1 MQSALPLKTT
11 RKSKKMDKKV
21 QFGCYYAA
29 FKNEKATRFV
39 LENFRKHF
47 PENPVLLISDGGSD
61 FSHLA
66 KEFNCGYEHLH
77 NIFEP
82 QEDMYCSARMLEY
95 WKRLKLSVDHSE
107 KEYLMI
113 LEDDVYI
120 RDYFEINRH
129 FSLCGSRKGA
139 KFSSTVKKDIKDAT
153 GINVNIYGMCGGSFF
168 DTEIFN
174 KIYDDVV
181 LDISNNHDE
190 KIKNETDSWCSLGS
204 TDSSITYHFCK
215 RGYFYESN
223 PWMIEVREGK
233 WKNSEHPIVH
243 EYKEKY

>member
-1 MQSALPLKTT
+1 MG
-11 RKSKKMDKKV
+11 KKV

-29 FKNEKATRFV
+29 YKNEKATRFV

-47 PENPVLLISDGGSD
+47 PENPILLISDGGDD

-82 QEDMYCSARMLEY
+82 KEDMYCSVRMLEY
-95 WKRLKLSVDHSE
+95 WKRLKLSVDYCN
-107 KEYLMI
+107 KDYLMI

-129 FSLCGSRKGA
+129 FNLCGSRLGA
-139 KFSSTVKKDIKDAT
+139 ELGLSDTIKKEIKDFT
-153 GINVNIYGMCGGSFF
+153 FRDVNNYGMCGGSFF
-168 DTEIFN
+168 NARIFN
-174 KIYDDVV
+174 KIYHDVI
-181 LDISNNHDE
+181 LDINNNHDE
-190 KIKNETDSWCSLGS
+190 KIKSETDEWCSLGS
-204 TDSSITYHFCK
+204 TDSNITYHFCI
-215 RGYFYESN
+215 RGYFYEPN
-223 PWMIEVREGK
+223 PWMIEVRENRKG
-233 WKNSEHPIVH
+233 WKNTDYPIVH

>member
-1 MQSALPLKTT
+1 MS
-11 RKSKKMDKKV
+11 KKV

-47 PENPVLLISDGGSD
+47 PENPILLISDGGDD

-66 KEFNCGYEHLH
+66 KEFNCGYKQLH

-82 QEDMYCSARMLEY
+82 KKDMYCSKRMSEY
-95 WKRLKLSVDHSE
+95 WKRLKLSVDYCN

-120 RDYFEINRH
+120 RDYFEIDRH
-129 FSLCGSRKGA
+129 FDLCGSRRGA
-139 KFSSTVKKDIKDAT
+139 KFSSFVKEDIKEAVSKD
-153 GINVNIYGMCGGSFF
+153 VNIYGMCGGSFF
-168 DTEIFN
+168 NTKIFN
-174 KIYDDVV
+174 KIYDDVI
-181 LDISNNHDE
+181 LDINDNHDE
-190 KIKNETDSWCSLGS
+190 KIKKETDDWCSLGS
-204 TDSSITYHFCK
+204 TDSSITYHFYK
-215 RGYFYESN
+215 RGYEYEAN
-223 PWMIEVREGK
+223 PWMIEVRENKRG
-233 WKNSEHPIVH
+233 WKNTDYPIVH

>member
-1 MQSALPLKTT
+1 
-11 RKSKKMDKKV
+11 
-21 QFGCYYAA
+21 
-29 FKNEKATRFV
+29 
-39 LENFRKHF
+39 
-47 PENPVLLISDGGSD
+47 
-61 FSHLA
+61 
-66 KEFNCGYEHLH
+66 
-77 NIFEP
+77 
-82 QEDMYCSARMLEY
+82 
-95 WKRLKLSVDHSE
+95 
-107 KEYLMI
+107 MI